1 MRLIIPFPPGGSND
15 VVGRLVANQLSEK
28 LGHKVF
34 VDNRGGAGG
43 VLGTEA
49 AATAAPDGYTLLV
62 ISIAHAVNPALYKLN
77 YDPIKSFAP
86 ISIMATG
93 PNVLVVN
100 PQLPVKNVKELLAL
114 AKEKPGTLDYASA
127 GVGSFQHLGG
137 ELFKLVAGVNL
148 QHVPYKGGGPAMQ
161 DVIAGH
167 VKVMFSSLVQTT
179 PFIQSGQLRAL
190 GTGGEKRN
198 PVLPDVPTIAEAGVP
213 GYVADNWWGIVAPA
227 GTPQPIVDRLYKDM
241 QVVLK
246 SPELTAA
253 FAREGAAAVT
263 MSTAEFSH
271 YIESRDRQVGE
282 GGQRRE
288 YQSAVIPR
296 RRTRAHGRE
305 DLSRH
310 PHRRRVAQDPDPRAI
325 PHHARARHRAAGK
338 LRAEFRE
345 ALRHLHLR
353 GLRPEA
359 VRIEEEIRK
368 RHRLAELQ
376 RSRSRARSRR
386 RATAATAW
394 CAPRCIAAAAAAI
407 SAMSFRTARR
417 RRISAIASTAWR

>member
-1 MRLIIPFPPGGSND
+1 MTMKRFAFALLTALAATAPAAAQDYPNRPVRLIIPFPPGGSND

-49 AATAAPDGYTLLV
+49 AANAAPDGYTLLV
-62 ISIAHAVNPALYKLN
+62 VSIAHAVNPSLYKLN

-93 PNVLVVN
+93 PNVLAVN
-100 PQLPVKNVKELLAL
+100 PTLPAKNVKELVAL
-114 AKEKPGTLDYASA
+114 AKEKPGSIDYASA

-190 GTGGEKRN
+190 GVGGAKRN
-198 PVLPDVPTIAEAGVP
+198 PVLPDVPTIEEAGVP

-227 GTPQPIVDRLYKDM
+227 GTPQPIVDKLYKDI
-241 QVVLK
+241 QDVLK

-263 MSTAEFSH
+263 MTAAEFGK
-271 YIESRDRQVGE
+271 YMEDEMAKWARVVKE
-282 GGQRRE
+282 GN
-288 YQSAVIPR
+288 I
-296 RRTRAHGRE
+296 RA
-305 DLSRH
+305 
-310 PHRRRVAQDPDPRAI
+310 Q
-325 PHHARARHRAAGK
+325 
-338 LRAEFRE
+338 
-345 ALRHLHLR
+345 
-353 GLRPEA
+353 
-359 VRIEEEIRK
+359 
-368 RHRLAELQ
+368 
-376 RSRSRARSRR
+376 
-386 RATAATAW
+386 
-394 CAPRCIAAAAAAI
+394 
-407 SAMSFRTARR
+407 
-417 RRISAIASTAWR
+417 